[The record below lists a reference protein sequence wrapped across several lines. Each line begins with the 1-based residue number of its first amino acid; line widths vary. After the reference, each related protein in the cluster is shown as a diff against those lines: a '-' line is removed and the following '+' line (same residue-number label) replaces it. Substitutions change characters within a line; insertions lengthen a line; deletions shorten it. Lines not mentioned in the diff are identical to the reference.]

1 MEIKSVDKLGRITIP
16 ISIRKKLYITE
27 NTMLSFTVEENKI
40 ILNKV
45 SKLTSNNNLEL
56 LVKTLNK
63 LLNKDII
70 IYDLN
75 KVIATN
81 IKNDHLIVN
90 KKINQEINKRNKILL
105 PQYQLFK
112 EKEDIYLIP
121 LIKNSYLY
129 GAVIIKT
136 SEINSEQRNLVELI
150 INSYIASN
158 L

>member
-27 NTMLSFTVEENKI
+27 NTMLSFSVEENKI

-63 LLNKDII
+63 LLNKDIM

-81 IKNDHLIVN
+81 IKNDHLIT
-90 KKINQEINKRNKILL
+90 I
-105 PQYQLFK
+105 F
-112 EKEDIYLIP
+112 
-121 LIKNSYLY
+121 
-129 GAVIIKT
+129 
-136 SEINSEQRNLVELI
+136 
-150 INSYIASN
+150 
-158 L
+158 

>member
-27 NTMLSFTVEENKI
+27 NTMLSFSVEENKI

-63 LLNKDII
+63 LLNKDIM

-112 EKEDIYLIP
+112 EKEDIYLIT

>member
-27 NTMLSFTVEENKI
+27 NTMLSFAVEENKI

-63 LLNKDII
+63 LLNKDIV

-75 KVIATN
+75 KVIATMLHPD
-81 IKNDHLIVN
+81 K
-90 KKINQEINKRNKILL
+90 
-105 PQYQLFK
+105 PQ
-112 EKEDIYLIP
+112 I
-121 LIKNSYLY
+121 
-129 GAVIIKT
+129 
-136 SEINSEQRNLVELI
+136 
-150 INSYIASN
+150 
-158 L
+158 

>member
-27 NTMLSFTVEENKI
+27 NTMLSFSVEENKI

-75 KVIATN
+75 KVDQIGLSDSSFA
-81 IKNDHLIVN
+81 LI
-90 KKINQEINKRNKILL
+90 
-105 PQYQLFK
+105 
-112 EKEDIYLIP
+112 
-121 LIKNSYLY
+121 
-129 GAVIIKT
+129 
-136 SEINSEQRNLVELI
+136 
-150 INSYIASN
+150 
-158 L
+158 

>member
-27 NTMLSFTVEENKI
+27 NTMLSFAVEENKI

-63 LLNKDII
+63 LLNKDIV

-121 LIKNSYLY
+121 LIKNSYLNY
-129 GAVIIKT
+129 
-136 SEINSEQRNLVELI
+136 L
-150 INSYIASN
+150 
-158 L
+158 

>member
-27 NTMLSFTVEENKI
+27 NTMLSFSVEENKI

-121 LIKNSYLY
+121 LIKNS
-129 GAVIIKT
+129 
-136 SEINSEQRNLVELI
+136 
-150 INSYIASN
+150 
-158 L
+158 

>member
-1 MEIKSVDKLGRITIP
+1 METKSVDKLGRITIP
-16 ISIRKKLYITE
+16 DEDIKSLLKTPPLDSMDLIKAKFLDLAKK
-27 NTMLSFTVEENKI
+27 NKI

-90 KKINQEINKRNKILL
+90 KKINQEI
-105 PQYQLFK
+105 
-112 EKEDIYLIP
+112 
-121 LIKNSYLY
+121 S
-129 GAVIIKT
+129 
-136 SEINSEQRNLVELI
+136 
-150 INSYIASN
+150 
-158 L
+158 